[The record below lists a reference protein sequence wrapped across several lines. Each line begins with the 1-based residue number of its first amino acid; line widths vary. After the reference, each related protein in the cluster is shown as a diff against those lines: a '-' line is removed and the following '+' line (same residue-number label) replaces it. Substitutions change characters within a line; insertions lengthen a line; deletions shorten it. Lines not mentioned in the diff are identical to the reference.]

1 MLQEDSESTLVQ
13 QEQNCEF
20 YSFIFLHYFY
30 SKQTSLYKINP
41 RLHIVKK
48 IIFG

>member
-20 YSFIFLHYFY
+20 YSFIFCITFTV
-30 SKQTSLYKINP
+30 SKLVYTK
-41 RLHIVKK
+41 
-48 IIFG
+48 